1 MQDVMI
7 DPSLQIREPIV
18 LNGKNVEHYKTLSVE
33 RGNSLGKGG
42 EAEVFEC
49 TIEQMPG
56 VYADKFTEVL
66 RNENLAAQKMVP
78 RVFEFTIVKDL
89 EHPNLVKYY
98 YFSRNYKPRSEI
110 CQFHTII
117 EKVDG
122 RTLTSYVKEEKL
134 GVCTILEL

>member
-1 MQDVMI
+1 
-7 DPSLQIREPIV
+7 
-18 LNGKNVEHYKTLSVE
+18 
-33 RGNSLGKGG
+33 
-42 EAEVFEC
+42 
-49 TIEQMPG
+49 
-56 VYADKFTEVL
+56 
-66 RNENLAAQKMVP
+66 MVP

-98 YFSRNYKPRSEI
+98 YFSRNYNPRSKKYH
-110 CQFHTII
+110 FHTII

>member
-49 TIEQMPG
+49 TIE
-56 VYADKFTEVL
+56 
-66 RNENLAAQKMVP
+66 
-78 RVFEFTIVKDL
+78 
-89 EHPNLVKYY
+89 
-98 YFSRNYKPRSEI
+98 
-110 CQFHTII
+110 
-117 EKVDG
+117 
-122 RTLTSYVKEEKL
+122 
-134 GVCTILEL
+134 